1 MRTPLHSPPSGSS
14 PAVGGKK
21 VFVIDDEITNYEVI
35 ARMLRRDHYQ
45 LTYATNGRE
54 ALEVVGGVNP
64 DVILLDVM
72 MPYVD
77 GLGVCRQLKADARYR
92 HIPIIIV
99 TALSSKSEL
108 AQCLDAGAD
117 DFISKPVSRIELR
130 SRVRSMLRIKQQF
143 DQLQAVQ
150 QLRDDMTRMLVHDI
164 RSPLTNILLSCESL
178 RLTPMTP
185 DQLRKVDRT
194 ALAAKR
200 MEGMVDELL
209 TMSRAESGR
218 LQLNCNLV
226 AIDALVHHVC
236 DHVADFA
243 ARKKVVITC
252 HSQPEKLHHSV
263 DAALFQRVIENLLIN
278 AIKYSPEAGKVWV
291 WVEAAQP
298 QIRVRVVDQGKGVPP
313 ELHQSIFEK
322 YTTGTVTP
330 GFSQFGL
337 GLAFCKMVIEAHGG
351 RIFVEDA
358 PEGGACFVVL
368 V

>member
-1 MRTPLHSPPSGSS
+1 M
-14 PAVGGKK
+14 
-21 VFVIDDEITNYEVI
+21 FVIDDEVTNYEVI
-35 ARMLRRDHYQ
+35 VGMLRRDHY
-45 LTYATNGRE
+45 LMTYATNGRE
-54 ALEVVGGVNP
+54 ALEQIADVNP

-72 MPYVD
+72 MPFVD

-108 AQCLDAGAD
+108 AECIEAGAD
-117 DFISKPVSRIELR
+117 DFISKPVSRLELR

-185 DQLRKVDRT
+185 DQLKKVERT
-194 ALAAKR
+194 TLAAKR

-218 LQLNCNLV
+218 LQLNRTMVTL
-226 AIDALVHHVC
+226 DTLVHNVC
-236 DHVADFA
+236 DQVVDFA
-243 ARKKVVITC
+243 TRKKVAILC
-252 HSQPEKLHHSV
+252 HSEPEKLRLSV
-263 DAALFQRVIENLLIN
+263 DAALFQRVLENLLIN
-278 AIKYSPEAGKVWV
+278 AIKYSPESGKVWV
-291 WVEAAQP
+291 CIDGGETQV
-298 QIRVRVVDQGKGVPP
+298 RVRIIDQGKGVPP
-313 ELHQSIFEK
+313 ELHHSIFDK
-322 YTTGTVTP
+322 YTTGTATP
-330 GFSQFGL
+330 GISQFGL
-337 GLAFCKMVIEAHGG
+337 GLAFCKMVVEAHGG
-351 RIFVEDA
+351 QIFVEDA
-358 PEGGACFVVL
+358 PEGGASFVVL